1 MPHIPGHVD
10 GLLNQNPPPPP
21 GGSRPPSLLGDVEQ
35 WAESPVGQMD
45 PLAMAQETNRQRAMA
60 GMPGYPWIGPQP
72 SRKKKIL
79 DHLRYSVPRM
89 VGDFGKGLARETPR
103 GLLDLARTLG
113 AESVGGPGG
122 WITNLIDQPWSP
134 QAPETGAGKAG
145 GFGGMMASEVAAGL
159 ISDAASATR
168 GVRELA
174 DPEGST
180 KLGLLELASS
190 VPFLGMAAVPL
201 VASTRAAIKAS
212 RGGLDAVSN
221 SRLEKFFLDTQQGKA
236 TGSQWLATLKK
247 APGGIPEGEM
257 EWTGITKLLG
267 DNPDRKFTRA
277 ELQQHMADN
286 GIKLKETWRGGSGKY
301 SEYTGWDDAS
311 FESELARRT
320 NFAQRL
326 QAAGD
331 HDLADEMF
339 RQVDEITHAQ
349 EELAGFGPP
358 GTPKFNSS
366 DLRIEG
372 PSENYRELTIQLE
385 QPNQPRIDRLLKEQE
400 ELATAQWGGRTPYRT
415 PDGDWV
421 GLPPKIQVKYNALT
435 EQIHSLNRPPEFE
448 GPHWSENNVLVH
460 LRMSDRTVINPKTG
474 KPETVL
480 FIEEIQSDWHQKG
493 RDKGYVD
500 LEKMRALNDEVRA
513 ADEAYEAL
521 QKKHGVYLREARRNH
536 DNALVD
542 GSGEVEKWWKI
553 QNDLGKAE
561 DRLKVATRNR
571 TQMDTQ
577 IPQGPYQNV
586 DEWSELAMKRAI
598 QEGVDGGYDRVAWAS
613 GRQASELYNLRK
625 KVSSIDYNPDTGHL
639 EAYDLDGDR
648 FITERGVTP
657 EQLPDYIGKEPA
669 DRLLSAEASKSIE
682 YYIEESFHPATK
694 EPDFRVFESRGE
706 HDIHRMNSSHSTRA
720 DAERRVTELNEAPAE
735 QTQFRSIEGED
746 LEVGG
751 EGMIGFYD
759 RIIPRMTNKYGNQV
773 GGIEIENVA
782 VSGHIPNEVT
792 RLSPDQLNQ
801 GVLELGLADAD
812 DPLVK
817 KWIQFVNEFSTTPD
831 GAIAAGFN
839 ASEQKILERH
849 YDKILKHFQ
858 SLPLKNTDMINQS
871 FAITPE
877 MRAKV
882 GQEGQRLYSATGPG
896 LLGTSAVARQLDDEE
911 QNQQRGLLQPPIGP
925 PLIPRR

>member
-21 GGSRPPSLLGDVEQ
+21 GGSRPPSLLGDAEQ

-122 WITNLIDQPWSP
+122 WITDLIDQPWSP

-145 GFGGMMASEVAAGL
+145 GFGGMMASEVTAGL
-159 ISDAASATR
+159 ISDAAAATR

-180 KLGLLELASS
+180 KLGLLELGSA
-190 VPFLGMAAVPL
+190 VPGFGLAAVPL

-212 RGGLDAVSN
+212 RSGLDAVSN

-267 DNPDRKFTRA
+267 ENPDRKFTRA

-339 RQVDEITHAQ
+339 RQVDEITLAQ

-358 GTPKFNSS
+358 GTPKFG
-366 DLRIEG
+366 DYRIEG
-372 PSENYRELTIQLE
+372 PSENYRELTIQLDNTSTLPSGYSVR
-385 QPNQPRIDRLLKEQE
+385 QV
-400 ELATAQWGGRTPYRT
+400 G
-415 PDGDWV
+415 PDD
-421 GLPPKIQVKYNALT
+421 
-435 EQIHSLNRPPEFE
+435 
-448 GPHWSENNVLVH
+448 PHWAGMYQIIRPNGSKIGSTYKTAEEAISDVTGSQALGVGSGNQFTGSHWDEPNVLVH
-460 LRMSDRTVINPKTG
+460 LRMSDRTVISPKTG
-474 KPETVL
+474 EPEKVL

-493 RDKGYVD
+493 RDRGYVD
-500 LEKMRALNDEVRA
+500 AQEARALDDEVRA
-513 ADEAYEAL
+513 ADEALEAL
-521 QKKHGVYLREARRNH
+521 QETHGVNLNQAGKNYINASPSESEKWFIIQNKLSAADKRHSAAILARR
-536 DNALVD
+536 AL
-542 GSGEVEKWWKI
+542 
-553 QNDLGKAE
+553 
-561 DRLKVATRNR
+561 
-571 TQMDTQ
+571 DTK

-598 QEGVDGGYDRVAWAS
+598 QEAVDGGYDRVAWAS
-613 GRQASELYNLRK
+613 GQQVATLPGNNLRK
-625 KVSSIDYNPDTGHL
+625 HVSKIDYDPNTGKL
-639 EAYDLDGDR
+639 EAHGLDGET
-648 FITERGVTP
+648 IVSETGITP

-669 DRLLSAEASKSIE
+669 ERLLSAEPSESIE
-682 YYIEESFHPATK
+682 YWIDESFHPATQ
-694 EPDFRVFESRGE
+694 EPDFSVFESRGGQ
-706 HDIHRMNSSHSTRA
+706 DRWMNSSHSTRA

-746 LEVGG
+746 LAVGG

-759 RIIPRMTNKYGNQV
+759 RIIPRMTF
-773 GGIEIENVA
+773 EIF
-782 VSGHIPNEVT
+782 SQIW
-792 RLSPDQLNQ
+792 SYDQS
-801 GVLELGLADAD
+801 VVCDYA
-812 DPLVK
+812 
-817 KWIQFVNEFSTTPD
+817 
-831 GAIAAGFN
+831 
-839 ASEQKILERH
+839 
-849 YDKILKHFQ
+849 
-858 SLPLKNTDMINQS
+858 
-871 FAITPE
+871 
-877 MRAKV
+877 
-882 GQEGQRLYSATGPG
+882 
-896 LLGTSAVARQLDDEE
+896 
-911 QNQQRGLLQPPIGP
+911 
-925 PLIPRR
+925 

>member
-1 MPHIPGHVD
+1 
-10 GLLNQNPPPPP
+10 
-21 GGSRPPSLLGDVEQ
+21 
-35 WAESPVGQMD
+35 
-45 PLAMAQETNRQRAMA
+45 MAQETNRQRAMA

-89 VGDFGKGLARETPR
+89 VGDFGRGLARETPR

-122 WITNLIDQPWSP
+122 WITDLIDQPWSP
-134 QAPETGAGKAG
+134 RAPETGAGKAG
-145 GFGGMMASEVAAGL
+145 GFGGMMASEVTAGL
-159 ISDAASATR
+159 ISDAAAATR

-180 KLGLLELASS
+180 KLGLLELGSA
-190 VPFLGMAAVPL
+190 VPGFGLAAVPF

-212 RGGLDAVSN
+212 RSGLDAVSN

-257 EWTGITKLLG
+257 EWTGVTKLLG
-267 DNPDRKFTRA
+267 ENPDRKFTRA

-286 GIKLKETWRGGSGKY
+286 GIKLKETWRTQQRTGPGG
-301 SEYTGWDDAS
+301 EYEHWNEDEFVTEIQDLERQAHQARQRGN
-311 FESELARRT
+311 EELARG
-320 NFAQRL
+320 L
-326 QAAGD
+326 W
-331 HDLADEMF
+331 DE
-339 RQVDEITHAQ
+339 VHEVTLAQ
-349 EELAGFGPP
+349 EELAGVGGP
-358 GTPKFNSS
+358 GTPKFGGS
-366 DLRIEG
+366 DTRIEG

-385 QPNQPRIDRLLKEQE
+385 PQGQQKIDRLMKARKE
-400 ELATAQWGGRTPYRT
+400 LGMGYDGTASMPSE
-415 PDGDWV
+415 
-421 GLPPKIQVKYNALT
+421 IQVKYDALT
-435 EQIHSLNRPPEFE
+435 EQINAFPRTAEFTNS
-448 GPHWSENNVLVH
+448 HWSEPNVLVH
-460 LRMSDRTVINPKTG
+460 LRMSDRTVISPKTG
-474 KPETVL
+474 EPEKVL

-493 RDKGYVD
+493 RDRGYVD
-500 LEKMRALNDEVRA
+500 AQEARALDDEVRA
-513 ADEAYEAL
+513 ADEALEAL
-521 QKKHGVYLREARRNH
+521 QETHGVNLNQAGKNYINAPPGESEKWFIIQNKLSAADKRHSAAILAR
-536 DNALVD
+536 NAL
-542 GSGEVEKWWKI
+542 
-553 QNDLGKAE
+553 
-561 DRLKVATRNR
+561 DR
-571 TQMDTQ
+571 Q

-613 GRQASELYNLRK
+613 GQQASELYDLRK
-625 KVSSIDYNPDTGHL
+625 HVTSIDYDPNTGKL
-639 EAYDLDGDR
+639 EAHGLDGET
-648 FITERGVTP
+648 IVSETGITP

-669 DRLLSAEASKSIE
+669 ERLLSAEPSESIE
-682 YYIEESFHPATK
+682 YWIDESFHPATQ
-694 EPDFRVFESRGE
+694 EPDFRVFESRGGQ
-706 HDIHRMNSSHSTRA
+706 DRWMNSSHSTRA

-773 GGIEIENVA
+773 GGIEIEG
-782 VSGHIPNEVT
+782 VSISGRISDGAEDLT
-792 RLSPDQLNQ
+792 LAQLKQ
-801 GVLELGLADAD
+801 GASELGLAD
-812 DPLVK
+812 DPLVRR
-817 KWIQFVNEFSTTPD
+817 WIEFAEVSGGTSAD
-831 GAIAAGFN
+831 GIALARPGADGIAL
-839 ASEQKILERH
+839 ASPTELRTLKRYEDRILGH
-849 YDKILKHFQ
+849 LKT
-858 SLPLKNTDMINQS
+858 SPESGVMTNQS

-925 PLIPRR
+925 PLLPRR

>member
-21 GGSRPPSLLGDVEQ
+21 GGSRPPPLLGDVEQ

-122 WITNLIDQPWSP
+122 WITDLIDQPWSP
-134 QAPETGAGKAG
+134 RAPETGAGKAG
-145 GFGGMMASEVAAGL
+145 GFGGMMASEVTAGL
-159 ISDAASATR
+159 ISDAAAATR

-180 KLGLLELASS
+180 KLGLLELGSA
-190 VPFLGMAAVPL
+190 VPGFGLAAVPF

-212 RGGLDAVSN
+212 KKGLDAVSN

-339 RQVDEITHAQ
+339 RQVDEITLAQ
-349 EELAGFGPP
+349 EELAGYGPP
-358 GTPKFNSS
+358 GTPKFG
-366 DLRIEG
+366 DHRIEG
-372 PSENYRELTIQLE
+372 PSENYRELTIQLDDLQSRE
-385 QPNQPRIDRLLKEQE
+385 LRRLGDLQKEIERPFNSGPLSPEAKVRWDAIGEEIAAVKEADLNQEKLF
-400 ELATAQWGGRTPYRT
+400 TG
-415 PDGDWV
+415 
-421 GLPPKIQVKYNALT
+421 
-435 EQIHSLNRPPEFE
+435 S
-448 GPHWSENNVLVH
+448 HWSEPNVLVH

-474 KPETVL
+474 KPEKVL

-493 RDKGYVD
+493 RDRGYVD
-500 LEKMRALNDEVRA
+500 PEKMRALDDEVRA
-513 ADEAYEAL
+513 ADEALEAL
-521 QKKHGVYLREARRNH
+521 QETHGVNLNQAGKNYINAPPGESEKWFIIQNKLSAADKRHSAAILARR
-536 DNALVD
+536 AL
-542 GSGEVEKWWKI
+542 
-553 QNDLGKAE
+553 
-561 DRLKVATRNR
+561 
-571 TQMDTQ
+571 DTK

-586 DEWSELAMKRAI
+586 DEWSELAMRRAI

-613 GRQASELYNLRK
+613 GQQASELYNLRK
-625 KVSSIDYNPDTGHL
+625 HVKRIEYDANSGKL
-639 EAYDLDGDR
+639 QAMDLDGDI
-648 FITERGVTP
+648 FISETGITP
-657 EQLPDYIGKEPA
+657 KQLPEYIGKEPA

-773 GGIEIENVA
+773 GGINIERIGLQGQTDWGVEHMTPSQIERGARNL
-782 VSGHIPNEVT
+782 GIRDE
-792 RLSPDQLNQ
+792 QL
-801 GVLELGLADAD
+801 VED
-812 DPLVK
+812 
-817 KWIQFVNEFSTTPD
+817 WIRTTSDFQTTPD
-831 GAIAAGFN
+831 DAIDQFRNNNDQLKLMKYQEDIFADLKAGN
-839 ASEQKILERH
+839 VDGPQG
-849 YDKILKHFQ
+849 
-858 SLPLKNTDMINQS
+858 TNQS